1 MKKEDETRL
10 AMKLTA
16 LAEIYGTKMSQGMT
30 EMYMEIF
37 SAYPMEKIDFAFNQ
51 VIKTRVYNGMPK
63 PADFIKHMEPDQDV
77 LAEQAL
83 TKCREMM
90 DIYGGIETVAFDDP
104 VIHYVI
110 RSYGGGWPGFCEDY
124 YSVNAGYE
132 ALWDKDFKQKYL
144 MYLQDGQDNEQE
156 NTPILM
162 GTRDSLNW
170 DMSNGTVSEPKR
182 LSNDNTQKIDAI
194 TDKRKPDKRDARI
207 SSIIAGIGK

>member
-1 MKKEDETRL
+1 MNDKDKMII
-10 AMKLTA
+10 AKLGMI
-16 LAEIYGTKMSQGMT
+16 AEIFKEELSEASARAYV
-30 EMYMEIF
+30 EILRP
-37 SAYPMEKIDFAFNQ
+37 YDIEKLQYACLQIIN
-51 VIKTRVYNGMPK
+51 TRTYNGFPK
-63 PADFIKHMEPDQDV
+63 PANFIKHMEPDQDV

-110 RSYGGGWPGFCEDY
+110 RSSRGGWPGFCEDY